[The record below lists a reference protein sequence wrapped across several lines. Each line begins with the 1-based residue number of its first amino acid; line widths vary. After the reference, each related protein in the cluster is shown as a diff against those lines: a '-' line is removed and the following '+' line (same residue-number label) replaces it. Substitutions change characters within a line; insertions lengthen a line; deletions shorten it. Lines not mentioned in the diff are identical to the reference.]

1 MTVKV
6 RPVTRADLGPLF
18 DLKTT
23 PEQRAFVAP
32 NEITLAEAAYEVG
45 SYVFVIC
52 ANTVPVGLIAI
63 IDMTEHDDVKP
74 EDEPTSAFIWRLL
87 IGAEHQGH
95 GYGKAALEWAF
106 EWAHNKGRPRV
117 SIEVE
122 PDNEAAMKL
131 YKRLGF
137 QPTGVTYGDVV
148 QLVKQV
154 DKSRP

>member
-1 MTVKV
+1 MTITV

-23 PEQRAFVAP
+23 PEQRAFVAT
-32 NEITLAEAAYEVG
+32 NEITLAEAAYNVG

-52 ANTVPVGLIAI
+52 ANAVPVGLIAI
-63 IDMTEHDDVKP
+63 IDMTEHDDAEP

-87 IGAEHQGH
+87 VGAEHQGQ
-95 GYGKAALEWAF
+95 GFGAAALEWAF
-106 EWAHNKGRPRV
+106 VWAREKGRPRV

-122 PDNEAAMKL
+122 PGNEAAFRL
-131 YKRLGF
+131 YQRLGF

-148 QLVKQV
+148 QLAKQI
-154 DKSRP
+154 D